1 MIQPE
6 QFFSMN
12 EENRDQH
19 QAEDLVNRYERM
31 LANNDSFY
39 FDLDQLEEIVDYYCD
54 NNKFQ
59 QALEAIQYAYSLFPD
74 NTAMMLRESQ
84 ILAGSGQLTRALQR
98 LRQLEKFEPRNQEMF
113 LTMASIYS
121 QLREHRKA
129 IVLFKKALEVGG
141 DEYEEDIYLE
151 IALEYENLERF
162 DKAIETLQSALQR
175 KPDNE
180 TLVYELAYCFDIAE
194 RPDESVSY
202 FQQFTEHHPFSF
214 AAWYSLGNALQKANK
229 LNDALD
235 AYEYCIA
242 LQPDFTPAY
251 YNKAHTLFKQEKY
264 QEAILTFEETYAYE
278 QPQAPI
284 FCHVGECFEKL
295 GELDKAM
302 FYYRKSIQTDENYAD
317 AYVGMGVVLDMQGKT
332 SESLE
337 LITHAIELEPDH
349 PDYPLFLVEMLLKLK
364 QFNDALLLTQSLI
377 VRFPDNEDVW
387 LDHSD
392 VIRQTGDIQGA
403 LQAINEGWSNCPQS
417 APIGYR
423 KVAYMMVA
431 GERDNARELLLRM
444 YLNDAEGMD
453 ELAEYY
459 PEIKNDLL
467 FIDLQ
472 RQRKS

>member
-1 MIQPE
+1 
-6 QFFSMN
+6 MN

-31 LANNDSFY
+31 LANNDSYY

-54 NNKFQ
+54 NNKFL
-59 QALEAIQYAYSLFPD
+59 QALEAIQYAYSLFPE

-84 ILAGSGQLTRALQR
+84 ILAGSGHLTRALQR

-180 TLVYELAYCFDIAE
+180 TLVYELAYCFDVAE
-194 RPDESVSY
+194 RTSESVSY
-202 FQQFTEHHPFSF
+202 FRSFTEQHPFSF
-214 AAWYSLGNALQKANK
+214 AAWYSLGNALQKANR
-229 LNDALD
+229 LNDALE

-264 QEAILTFEETYAYE
+264 QDAILTFEETYAYE

-284 FCHVGECFEKL
+284 YCHIGECFEKL

-392 VIRQTGDIQGA
+392 VIRQMGDIQGA

-423 KVAYMMVA
+423 KVAYLMAA
-431 GERDNARELLLRM
+431 GEHVNAHDLLLRM
-444 YLNDAEGMD
+444 FTNDPEGMD

-467 FIDLQ
+467 FVDLM
-472 RQRKS
+472 RQRKG